1 MVSHRRGKMLLG
13 GDRGSFG
20 MAGKTL
26 RASRFLR
33 IGAIFA
39 NSVLQGGNVSLTSH
53 QVRQNHSRLSTYSTA
68 LQLTLL
74 RSRSHASG
82 SSQRQNV

>member
-1 MVSHRRGKMLLG
+1 MLLG
-13 GDRGSFG
+13 GDRGG
-20 MAGKTL
+20 MARKTL
-26 RASRFLR
+26 GASRLLR

-39 NSVLQGGNVSLTSH
+39 NSALKGGYVSFTSH
-53 QVRQNHSRLSTYSTA
+53 AVRQDLSRPSTYSAT

-82 SSQRQNV
+82 SSQRRNF

>member
-1 MVSHRRGKMLLG
+1 MLLS
-13 GDRGSFG
+13 GDRSVFG
-20 MAGKTL
+20 DARKTL
-26 RASRFLR
+26 GASRLLR

-39 NSVLQGGNVSLTSH
+39 SGALKGGYVSLTSH
-53 QVRQNHSRLSTYSTA
+53 PIRQDLSRPSTYSTT

-82 SSQRQNV
+82 SSQRPNF

>member
-1 MVSHRRGKMLLG
+1 MLLG